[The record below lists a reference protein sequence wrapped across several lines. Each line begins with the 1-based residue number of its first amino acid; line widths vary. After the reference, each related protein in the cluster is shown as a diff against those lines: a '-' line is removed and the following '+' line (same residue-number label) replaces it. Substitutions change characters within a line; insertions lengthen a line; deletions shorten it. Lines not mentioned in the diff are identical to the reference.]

1 MVKNMKKRFI
11 TMLPVAAAVL
21 FLSGLNVDASGNFKF
36 SNSQSYT
43 NAVSADF
50 TQLVDTDKQT
60 MYLTSEANILKDG
73 TNVSSTIETDGKG
86 TQVQLLSAE
95 GELCKIITP
104 SGKVGYVNVNKL
116 TSSHED
122 IFNPVDEIKYADS
135 DIEVKQ
141 LPQEESTTIFTKT
154 TDDEL
159 HVVGTNDYA
168 YYEVDFDGVKGY
180 VLKDQVKDEKTPVP
194 VVASVDYSA
203 LFASM
208 GSSGS
213 LTKASGVNYYG
224 GRRETYY
231 SSNVLYHYL
240 TPTWTLDS
248 EGFYRDGDNYVVAAS
263 DMPQGTTFP
272 CSKGTCI
279 VLDTGCPAGTTDYY
293 VAW

>member
-1 MVKNMKKRFI
+1 MKKRFI
-11 TMLPVAAAVL
+11 TMLPVAVAVL

>member
-1 MVKNMKKRFI
+1 MKKRFI
-11 TMLPVAAAVL
+11 TMLPVTAAVL

-122 IFNPVDEIKYADS
+122 IFNPVDEIK
-135 DIEVKQ
+135 
-141 LPQEESTTIFTKT
+141 
-154 TDDEL
+154 
-159 HVVGTNDYA
+159 
-168 YYEVDFDGVKGY
+168 
-180 VLKDQVKDEKTPVP
+180 
-194 VVASVDYSA
+194 
-203 LFASM
+203 
-208 GSSGS
+208 
-213 LTKASGVNYYG
+213 
-224 GRRETYY
+224 
-231 SSNVLYHYL
+231 SSNYHRKNLQQSSRKQRMMNYMLLVQMTIHIMKLILMVLRAMY
-240 TPTWTLDS
+240 
-248 EGFYRDGDNYVVAAS
+248 
-263 DMPQGTTFP
+263 
-272 CSKGTCI
+272 
-279 VLDTGCPAGTTDYY
+279 
-293 VAW
+293 

>member
-1 MVKNMKKRFI
+1 MKKKFI

>member
-1 MVKNMKKRFI
+1 MKKRFI
-11 TMLPVAAAVL
+11 TMLPVTAAVL

-159 HVVGTNDYA
+159 HVVGTNDYS

-194 VVASVDYSA
+194 VVAAVDYSA

-208 GSSGS
+208 GSSVS

>member
-1 MVKNMKKRFI
+1 MVKNMKKRFS
-11 TMLPVAAAVL
+11 TMLPVTAAVL
-21 FLSGLNVDASGNFKF
+21 FLSGLNVDASGNFRF

-194 VVASVDYSA
+194 VVAAVDYSA

>member
-1 MVKNMKKRFI
+1 MKKRFI
-11 TMLPVAAAVL
+11 TMLPVTAAVL

-36 SNSQSYT
+36 SNFQSYT

-95 GELCKIITP
+95 SELCKIITP

-159 HVVGTNDYA
+159 HVVGTNDYS

-194 VVASVDYSA
+194 VVAAVDYSA

>member
-1 MVKNMKKRFI
+1 MKKRFI
-11 TMLPVAAAVL
+11 TMLPVTAAVL

-194 VVASVDYSA
+194 VVAAVDYSA

-224 GRRETYY
+224 GRTETYY

-263 DMPQGTTFP
+263 DMPQGTIFP

>member
-1 MVKNMKKRFI
+1 MKKRFI
-11 TMLPVAAAVL
+11 TMLPVTAAVL

-159 HVVGTNDYA
+159 HVVGTNDYS

-194 VVASVDYSA
+194 VVAAVDYSA

-208 GSSGS
+208 GASGS

>member
-1 MVKNMKKRFI
+1 MKKRFI
-11 TMLPVAAAVL
+11 TMLPVTAAVL
-21 FLSGLNVDASGNFKF
+21 FLSGLNVDASGNFRF

-194 VVASVDYSA
+194 VVVAVDYSA

>member
-1 MVKNMKKRFI
+1 MKKRFI
-11 TMLPVAAAVL
+11 TMLPVAAAVP
-21 FLSGLNVDASGNFKF
+21 FLSGLNVDASGNFRF

>member
-1 MVKNMKKRFI
+1 MKKRFI
-11 TMLPVAAAVL
+11 TMLPVTAAVL

-159 HVVGTNDYA
+159 HVVGTNDYS

-194 VVASVDYSA
+194 VVAAVDY
-203 LFASM
+203 
-208 GSSGS
+208 
-213 LTKASGVNYYG
+213 
-224 GRRETYY
+224 
-231 SSNVLYHYL
+231 SNVLYHYL

-263 DMPQGTTFP
+263 DMPQGTIFP

>member
-1 MVKNMKKRFI
+1 MKKRFI
-11 TMLPVAAAVL
+11 TMLPVTAAVL

-154 TDDEL
+154 MDDEL
-159 HVVGTNDYA
+159 HVVGTNDYS

-194 VVASVDYSA
+194 VVAAVDYSA

>member
-1 MVKNMKKRFI
+1 MKKRFI
-11 TMLPVAAAVL
+11 TMLPVTAAVL
-21 FLSGLNVDASGNFKF
+21 FLSGLNVDASGNFRF

-154 TDDEL
+154 TDDEF

-194 VVASVDYSA
+194 VVAAVDYSA

>member
-1 MVKNMKKRFI
+1 MKKRFI

-50 TQLVDTDKQT
+50 TQLVDTDKQA

>member
-1 MVKNMKKRFI
+1 MKKRFI

-159 HVVGTNDYA
+159 HVVGTNDYS

-194 VVASVDYSA
+194 VVAAVDYSA

-240 TPTWTLDS
+240 TPTLTLDS

>member
-1 MVKNMKKRFI
+1 MKKRFI
-11 TMLPVAAAVL
+11 TMLPVTAAVL

-154 TDDEL
+154 MDDEL
-159 HVVGTNDYA
+159 HVVGTNDYS

-194 VVASVDYSA
+194 VVAAVDYSA

-263 DMPQGTTFP
+263 DMPQGTIFP

>member
-1 MVKNMKKRFI
+1 MKKRFI
-11 TMLPVAAAVL
+11 TMLPVTAAVL

-159 HVVGTNDYA
+159 HVVGTNDYS

-180 VLKDQVKDEKTPVP
+180 VLKNQVKDEKTPVP
-194 VVASVDYSA
+194 VVAAVDYSA

>member
-1 MVKNMKKRFI
+1 MKKRFI
-11 TMLPVAAAVL
+11 TMLPVTAAVL
-21 FLSGLNVDASGNFKF
+21 FLSGLNVDASGNFRF

-159 HVVGTNDYA
+159 HVVGTNDYS

-194 VVASVDYSA
+194 VVAAVDYSA

>member
-1 MVKNMKKRFI
+1 MKKRFI
-11 TMLPVAAAVL
+11 TMLPVTAAVL

-60 MYLTSEANILKDG
+60 MYLTSKANILKDG

-159 HVVGTNDYA
+159 HVVGTNDYS

-194 VVASVDYSA
+194 VVAAVDYSA

-263 DMPQGTTFP
+263 DMPQGTIFP

>member
-1 MVKNMKKRFI
+1 MKKRFI
-11 TMLPVAAAVL
+11 TMLPVAAVL

-159 HVVGTNDYA
+159 HVVGTNDYS

-194 VVASVDYSA
+194 VVAAVDYSA

>member
-1 MVKNMKKRFI
+1 MKKRFI
-11 TMLPVAAAVL
+11 TMLPVTAAVL
-21 FLSGLNVDASGNFKF
+21 FLSGLNVDASGNFRF

-60 MYLTSEANILKDG
+60 MYLTSEAYILKDG

-194 VVASVDYSA
+194 VVAAVDYSA

-263 DMPQGTTFP
+263 DMPQGTIFP

>member
-1 MVKNMKKRFI
+1 MKKRFI

-21 FLSGLNVDASGNFKF
+21 FLNGLNVDASGNFKF

>member
-1 MVKNMKKRFI
+1 MKKKFI

-272 CSKGTCI
+272 CSKGICI

>member
-1 MVKNMKKRFI
+1 MKKRFI

-21 FLSGLNVDASGNFKF
+21 FFSGLNVDASGNFKF

-159 HVVGTNDYA
+159 HVVGTNDYS

-194 VVASVDYSA
+194 VVAAVDYSA

-263 DMPQGTTFP
+263 DMPQGTIFP

>member
-1 MVKNMKKRFI
+1 MKKRFI

-213 LTKASGVNYYG
+213 LTKASGVHYYG

>member
-1 MVKNMKKRFI
+1 MKKRFI
-11 TMLPVAAAVL
+11 TMLPVTAAVL

-194 VVASVDYSA
+194 VVAAVDYSA

-263 DMPQGTTFP
+263 DMPQGTIFP

>member
-1 MVKNMKKRFI
+1 MKKRFI
-11 TMLPVAAAVL
+11 TMLPVTAAVL

-159 HVVGTNDYA
+159 HVVGTNDYS
-168 YYEVDFDGVKGY
+168 YYEVDFDGVNGY

-194 VVASVDYSA
+194 VVAAVDYSA

-263 DMPQGTTFP
+263 DMPQGTIFP

>member
-1 MVKNMKKRFI
+1 MKKRFI

-21 FLSGLNVDASGNFKF
+21 FLSGLNVDASGNFRF

>member
-1 MVKNMKKRFI
+1 MKKRFI
-11 TMLPVAAAVL
+11 TMLPVTAAVL

-159 HVVGTNDYA
+159 HVVGTNDYS

-194 VVASVDYSA
+194 VVAAVGYSA

>member
-1 MVKNMKKRFI
+1 MKKRFI

-141 LPQEESTTIFTKT
+141 LPQEESTTIFTKS

>member
-1 MVKNMKKRFI
+1 MKKRFI
-11 TMLPVAAAVL
+11 TMLPVTAAVL

-154 TDDEL
+154 MDDEL

-194 VVASVDYSA
+194 VVAAVDYSA

-208 GSSGS
+208 DSSGS

>member
-1 MVKNMKKRFI
+1 MKKRFI

-21 FLSGLNVDASGNFKF
+21 FLSGLNIDASGNFKF

>member
-1 MVKNMKKRFI
+1 MKKRFI
-11 TMLPVAAAVL
+11 TMLPVTAAVL

-141 LPQEESTTIFTKT
+141 LPQEESTTIFAKT

-159 HVVGTNDYA
+159 HVVGTNDYS

-194 VVASVDYSA
+194 VVAAVDYSA

>member
-1 MVKNMKKRFI
+1 MKKRFI
-11 TMLPVAAAVL
+11 TMLPVTAAVL

-159 HVVGTNDYA
+159 HVVGTNDYS

-194 VVASVDYSA
+194 VVAAVDYSA

-263 DMPQGTTFP
+263 DMPQGTIFP

>member
-1 MVKNMKKRFI
+1 MKKRFI
-11 TMLPVAAAVL
+11 TMLPVTAAVL

-159 HVVGTNDYA
+159 HVVGTNDYS

-194 VVASVDYSA
+194 VVAAVDYSA

-224 GRRETYY
+224 VRRETYY

>member
-1 MVKNMKKRFI
+1 MKKRFI

-21 FLSGLNVDASGNFKF
+21 FLSDLNIDASGNFKF

>member
-1 MVKNMKKRFI
+1 MKKRFI
-11 TMLPVAAAVL
+11 TMLPVTAAVL
-21 FLSGLNVDASGNFKF
+21 FLSGLNVDASVNFKF

-159 HVVGTNDYA
+159 HVVGTNDYS

-194 VVASVDYSA
+194 VVAAVDYSA

>member
-1 MVKNMKKRFI
+1 MKKRFI

-263 DMPQGTTFP
+263 DMPQGTIFP

>member
-1 MVKNMKKRFI
+1 
-11 TMLPVAAAVL
+11 MLPVAAAVL

-122 IFNPVDEIKYADS
+122 IFNPVDEIKYADG